1 MIDKPT
7 VEKTARLNF
16 MLTLPFA
23 CNILLVAAGAT
34 AYGHRLYWLHRL
46 LFYICRKVLTSSE
59 IGDTLLMETEVSK
72 EDSASCK
79 VSLLEFALAESFFM
93 SK

>member
-1 MIDKPT
+1 
-7 VEKTARLNF
+7 

-46 LFYICRKVLTSSE
+46 LFYICREALTSSAFCDILLLE
-59 IGDTLLMETEVSK
+59 IEVSN
-72 EDSASCK
+72 EDSAPSR
-79 VSLLEFALAESFFM
+79 VSLSELALFAESFFM